1 MNERAT
7 PWAGRSIRSGS
18 SSADNLADGFTNA
31 ANSLTPAAAMA
42 LFSLA
47 LGIGGFMLGS
57 WMLPQLFIDL
67 RVMGWIER
75 LCLLTSGLSMFA
87 VGLRLPMLLVRLA
100 VLSVVVF
107 AMYAVLVLPVGW
119 IFTGNSPAQT
129 ISKNIDSFERLFTN
143 SNPSVAAAAS
153 KPRDGSAPPRRQ
165 GFEGYQR
172 VFAF

>member
-1 MNERAT
+1 M
-7 PWAGRSIRSGS
+7 G
-18 SSADNLADGFTNA
+18 
-31 ANSLTPAAAMA
+31 

-75 LCLLTSGLSMFA
+75 LCLLTAGLSMSA
-87 VGLRLPMLLVRLA
+87 VGFCLPMLLVRLA
-100 VLSVVVF
+100 ALSVMVL
-107 AMYAVLVLPVGW
+107 ALYAVLVLPAAW
-119 IFTGNSPAQT
+119 IFTGSSPAQT
-129 ISKNIDSFERLFTN
+129 ISKNMDFIGGLFTT
-143 SNPSVAAAAS
+143 SQPSVAAVAS

-165 GFEGYQR
+165 GFEGYQQ